1 MGRRGPAP
9 TPTPLR
15 VLRGE
20 TRPSRLKPE
29 APAPVTGLPE
39 APDDLSPA
47 ARTVWQRV
55 MRAYGATGVITE
67 ADADG
72 LRAYC
77 EAVVRYVHAQKAL
90 EASGPLVRDA
100 HRSGLVK
107 NPLHQIVRD
116 NAEMMRA
123 WARELGLTPA
133 ARVGLRGESMAPASP
148 MTEYLA
154 RGRRSSA

>member
-1 MGRRGPAP
+1 MGRRGPPP

-20 TRPSRLKPE
+20 TRPSRLKPGSP
-29 APAPVTGLPE
+29 APADGWPE
-39 APDDLSPA
+39 QPDDLSPGA
-47 ARTVWQRV
+47 LTVWQRV
-55 MRAYGATGVITE
+55 HRAYGATGVITA

-77 EAVVRYVHAQKAL
+77 EAVVRYRQAATAL
-90 EASGPLVRDA
+90 EQSGPLVRDA

-116 NAEMMRA
+116 NADLMRA

-133 ARVGLRGESMAPASP
+133 ARVGLRADSAAPASP
-148 MTEYLA
+148 LADFLA

>member
-1 MGRRGPAP
+1 M
-9 TPTPLR
+9 
-15 VLRGE
+15 
-20 TRPSRLKPE
+20 
-29 APAPVTGLPE
+29 
-39 APDDLSPA
+39 PDDLSQA
-47 ARTVWQRV
+47 ARAVWQRV

-107 NPLHQIVRD
+107 NPLHQMVRD
-116 NAEMMRA
+116 NADQMRA

-133 ARVGLRGESMAPASP
+133 ARVGLRADSSAGASP
-148 MTEYLA
+148 LADFLA

>member
-1 MGRRGPAP
+1 M
-9 TPTPLR
+9 
-15 VLRGE
+15 
-20 TRPSRLKPE
+20 
-29 APAPVTGLPE
+29 
-39 APDDLSPA
+39 PDDLSEA
-47 ARTVWQRV
+47 AATVWQRV
-55 MRAYGATGVITE
+55 LRAYGATGVITE

-116 NAEMMRA
+116 NADLMRA

-133 ARVGLRGESMAPASP
+133 ARVGLRGEPLAAASP
-148 MTEYLA
+148 LADYLA